1 MKRTFL
7 EFVEA
12 KGQGKSST
20 NDDAS
25 IDAESSPITSKI
37 TLGDNNDFPPFMVSD
52 DPQSQFYG
60 KNSGLAP
67 LIRAFKKGGN
77 WGWSKDEKTGED
89 KPVKMGSKKLF
100 LTGGALRDHL
110 FGKKARNVELVTNSS
125 PDEIYHT
132 LVQNGFQYVGEEN
145 ANHAP
150 QAKQTFSVKKKNKAG
165 RPYTFN
171 VKVRNDEY
179 ELSVFTKV
187 GKDEEGKTLEP
198 GSHADD
204 ASSRDF
210 TINAMYLLLSNDNGP
225 NKELFD
231 FYGGMR
237 HLLDG
242 RISSVGN
249 LQQKLKED
257 PIRAIRYARMT
268 ARYGNPKKIP
278 EDERNILKSSA
289 EFLSKMKPEEVMDEF
304 MKGMNYEDID
314 PRLYLKI
321 FNHLGLL
328 DNLFP
333 GMQLDT
339 KFPKELRSLGDRHAP
354 IAWMLRLHSPEDVE
368 SHLSTIWRPTDL
380 RKIMFFIKSLQ
391 KLDNNMDEDSL
402 EDLVQSYLQSGLSS
416 RKLKMWACRIGGK
429 TEELVDSFLQHVSS
443 PRIRVYSGGSTEPTD
458 PFSDLANPFDG
469 SINTEAADSRK
480 RHMEWENF
488 QRLLRP
494 ATIK

>member
-7 EFVEA
+7 EFVEER
-12 KGQGKSST
+12 QGKPST
-20 NDDAS
+20 DSDDTS
-25 IDAESSPITSKI
+25 LDAESSPITSKI

-52 DPQSQFYG
+52 DPNSQFYG

-77 WGWSKDEKTGED
+77 WGWSKDEKSGED

-110 FGKKARNVELVTNSS
+110 FGKKARNIELVTNSS

-132 LVQNGFQYVGEEN
+132 LVQNGFQFVGEEN

-150 QAKQTFSVKKKNKAG
+150 QSTAHFSVKKKDKRG
-165 RPYTFN
+165 RPWSFA
-171 VKVRNDEY
+171 VKVKNDEY
-179 ELSVFTKV
+179 ELSVFTKTL
-187 GKDEEGKTLEP
+187 KDEEGQTMEP

-204 ASSRDF
+204 ASNRDF

-242 RISSVGN
+242 KIASVGN

-257 PIRAIRYARMT
+257 PIRALRYARMM
-268 ARYGNPKKIP
+268 ARYGNPRKIP
-278 EDERNILKSSA
+278 EDDRNILKSSA
-289 EFLSKMKPEEVMDEF
+289 DYLTKMKPVDIMDEF

-314 PRLYLKI
+314 PRMYLKI
-321 FNHLGLL
+321 FKHLGLL
-328 DNLFP
+328 GNLFP

-339 KFPKELRSLGDRHAP
+339 KFPKELRELGDKHAP
-354 IAWMLRLHSPEDVE
+354 IAWMLRHHGPEDIE
-368 SHLSTIWRPTDL
+368 SRLATIWRPSDL
-380 RKIMFFIKSLQ
+380 KKILFFIKSLQ
-391 KLDNNMDEDSL
+391 KLDANMDGDAL

-416 RKLKMWACRIGGK
+416 RKLKMWACRLGGK
-429 TEELVDSFLQHVSS
+429 TEQLVDAFLQHTQS
-443 PRIRVYSGGSTEPTD
+443 PRVQVYSGGASQPTD

-469 SINTEAADSRK
+469 TINNEVAETRK
-480 RHMEWENF
+480 RNMEWQNF
-488 QRLLRP
+488 QSLLHVK
-494 ATIK
+494 A